1 MYTFLTYSSPSRMVP
16 AHMLFSRSRYRQF
29 IEFAGMEVASPGM
42 CRMLCMVFFCLSSM
56 QMPPPSVAIHIFLSF
71 SVMSSMIS
79 LVSCELRVWY
89 SFSSCPWGE

>member
-1 MYTFLTYSSPSRMVP
+1 MVP
-16 AHMLFSRSRYRQF
+16 AHILFSRSRYRQL

-42 CRMLCMVFFCLSSM
+42 CRMLCMVFLCLPSM
-56 QMPPPSVAIHIFLSF
+56 QMPPPSVAIHIFPSF

-89 SFSSCPWGE
+89 SFNNCPWGE